1 MVEQV
6 EACVAGVV
14 LGIGVVSLLLWRRYS
29 GCGSTPQPIVA
40 ASSEPTVAVSERS
53 NAPAA
58 TVEERM
64 ARVSQDLAKLM
75 TQSSAPEPVKDFKED
90 QLLFQEIWTVV
101 EASSPSC
108 SGASASASASPSPQR
123 FSPSVSLSPQRQLRR
138 RTSRVDSPPAPT
150 ARAAPTEAEPAV
162 VHMHSPVAVA
172 AKSPSI
178 TRTSRADSPAPRS
191 APPAAPLPGPIAVEA
206 DSSSD
211 ESFSEEV
218 NELNLPPQELA
229 LVALINFATLD
240 ELKELKG
247 IGAKSAVSIMSYRS
261 KGGAQFACLDDLTKA
276 GLAKTV
282 KGRLLKANT

>member
-6 EACVAGVV
+6 EACAAGVV
-14 LGIGVVSLLLWRRYS
+14 LAIGVVSLLLWRRCS
-29 GCGSTPQPIVA
+29 GCGSTPEPIVVASEPIA
-40 ASSEPTVAVSERS
+40 ASVSERS
-53 NAPAA
+53 NGPAA

-75 TQSSAPEPVKDFKED
+75 TQSSAPDPVKDFKED

-108 SGASASASASPSPQR
+108 SEASPSPQR
-123 FSPSVSLSPQRQLRR
+123 FSQSASLSPQRQLRR
-138 RTSRVDSPPAPT
+138 RTSRVESPPAPT
-150 ARAAPTEAEPAV
+150 ARASPLPEPLV
-162 VHMHSPVAVA
+162 HSPVA

-178 TRTSRADSPAPRS
+178 TRTSRADSPAPR
-191 APPAAPLPGPIAVEA
+191 AAAPAAPLPGPIAIEA

-211 ESFSEEV
+211 ESFPEEV

-261 KGGAQFACLDDLTKA
+261 KGGAPFACLDDLTKA

>member
-6 EACVAGVV
+6 QACFAGIV
-14 LGIGVVSLLLWRRYS
+14 LVIAIVLLLLWRCCS
-29 GCGSTPQPIVA
+29 GCGSTSQPIEAV
-40 ASSEPTVAVSERS
+40 SSEPSVAVSERS

-64 ARVSQDLAKLM
+64 AKVSQDLAKLM
-75 TQSSAPEPVKDFKED
+75 MQSLTPDHVKDAKED
-90 QLLFQEIWTVV
+90 QLLFQEIWTAV
-101 EASSPSC
+101 EASSPSR
-108 SGASASASASPSPQR
+108 SRASASPTPQR

-138 RTSRVDSPPAPT
+138 RTSRLESPPAPT
-150 ARAAPTEAEPAV
+150 ARAAPDVPEPAV
-162 VHMHSPVAVA
+162 VHIHSPVAAA

-178 TRTSRADSPAPRS
+178 TRTSRADSPAPRA
-191 APPAAPLPGPIAVEA
+191 APLVAPLPGPTAIDAE
-206 DSSSD
+206 SSD
-211 ESFSEEV
+211 ESDSFPEEV

-229 LVALINFATLD
+229 LVALINFATLE

-276 GLAKTV
+276 GLPKTV
-282 KGRLLKANT
+282 KARLLKANT